1 VSAVTALKEQ
11 VRRLLS
17 ANATHILIMQPLDI
31 ANTPFGRAAGTY
43 VGKTTEFVNEELT
56 QLSALVRSGGYAN
69 NPVILTNSTGLSSTF
84 NIYTSTSPYLE
95 FSTSTQVPYCL
106 APTTLNGCDMV
117 TGEDTQAGTTLF
129 ADNLN
134 LTPAGNRWVSQYIY
148 NATAQG
154 WR

>member
-1 VSAVTALKEQ
+1 
-11 VRRLLS
+11 
-17 ANATHILIMQPLDI
+17 
-31 ANTPFGRAAGTY
+31 
-43 VGKTTEFVNEELT
+43 
-56 QLSALVRSGGYAN
+56 
-69 NPVILTNSTGLSSTF
+69 
-84 NIYTSTSPYLE
+84 
-95 FSTSTQVPYCL
+95 
-106 APTTLNGCDMV
+106 MV